1 MWYNME
7 PGKNIYDAFKAYV
20 WNKEYKQ
27 WFLPFDKNRLF
38 TISPLLPYDFK
49 EYDELDFDY
58 EYA

>member
-1 MWYNME
+1 ME
-7 PGKNIYDAFKAYV
+7 LGKTYTTFKAL

-38 TISPLLPYDFK
+38 TIFPLLPCDFK
-49 EYDELDFDY
+49 EYDLEFDY